1 MAPSIV
7 LMASLAAVV
16 PAPTLSL
23 YNGSKAA
30 SFAFY
35 QALAVENPWVTFT
48 TVLPST
54 VRGEDFFHNAADGGT
69 VRGADPQSYG
79 LSPEEVVAGVLDA
92 VDRGLTTVW
101 LPSRGRMAFFLYWL
115 FPSFITKVARKRY
128 GYPVAE

>member
-1 MAPSIV
+1 MTALRVDARIGGNPPVSSPAPCV
-7 LMASLAAVV
+7 LQIGSPP

-48 TVLPST
+48 AVLPST

-79 LSPEEVVAGVLDA
+79 LSHEEVVVGCADG
-92 VDRGLTTVW
+92 
-101 LPSRGRMAFFLYWL
+101 S
-115 FPSFITKVARKRY
+115 I
-128 GYPVAE
+128 